1 MLRDTPHYMS
11 FRICKLKQWDTTTHL
26 LKWPKFKSLSTAD
39 AGEKVEWQ
47 NFFSVGG
54 NANGMANMEDSFE
67 KPNLLYIPA
76 VLLLGTHPSEL
87 ETCVLT
93 RISTWMFIADL
104 FIITQAW
111 QQPRCTSIGEWINE
125 FWYSQTM
132 RHYSVL
138 ERSGLSSHRKTW
150 KILIAYY

>member
-1 MLRDTPHYMS
+1 MS
-11 FRICKLKQWDTTTHL
+11 LRICKLKQQWDTTTHL
-26 LKWPKFKSLSTAD
+26 LKWPKSKSLSTAD

-47 NFFSVGG
+47 NLFNVDG
-54 NANGMANMEDSFE
+54 NANGMANMEDSLK

-76 VLLLGTHPSEL
+76 VLLLGTYPSEL
-87 ETCVLT
+87 ETDVLT
-93 RISTWMFIADL
+93 KISTWMFIADL

-111 QQPRCTSIGEWINE
+111 QEPRYSSIHEWINK

-132 RHYSVL
+132 QHYSVL
-138 ERSGLSSHRKTW
+138 KRNELLSHRKTW